1 MYLFSNIIGVFVFD
15 GQFNVIDEISFKS
28 LEDYKNKE
36 QFIKELKNKYKNLK
50 EPEQE
55 VLKSILLYFKNK
67 KFFSNFYNKNLQLT
81 KQDIKNSV
89 SSDVLIVQAIKSI
102 EEIDKSISL
111 LVKRL
116 REWYGFYNPEFTVSM
131 GDNEKF
137 IYEILEKEKAELLE
151 KLKVNINESIGAE
164 LNQEDI
170 EPVKSLARQMHN
182 LYKLRKS
189 QDEYVSAMM
198 DGLCPNMKAV
208 CESVLGAKLI
218 EHAGSLKKLS
228 EMPAST
234 IQILGAESALF
245 RHMRTGAKPP
255 RHGIIANHPLIAKA
269 PDKMHGKI
277 ARALA
282 DKIAI
287 AVKVDYFQGKFIGD
301 KLREGLEKKFN
312 QNDKNCIF

>member
-1 MYLFSNIIGVFVFD
+1 MYLFSNIIGVFIFD
-15 GQFNVIDEISFKS
+15 EQFNVVDGIFFNS

-36 QFIKELKNKYKNLK
+36 QFIKGMKDKHKDLK
-50 EPEQE
+50 EPGQE
-55 VLKSILLYFKNK
+55 ILKKILLYFKNK
-67 KFFSNFYNKNLQLT
+67 KFFSDFYNKNIQLT
-81 KQDIKNSV
+81 KLDIKNSV
-89 SSDVLIVQAIKSI
+89 SSDVLIIQAIRSI
-102 EEIDKSISL
+102 EETDKAISL

-116 REWYGFYNPEFTVSM
+116 REWYGLYNPEFTMSAEN
-131 GDNEKF
+131 NEKF
-137 IYEILEKEKAELLE
+137 TEEILDKEKNELLK
-151 KLKVNINESIGAE
+151 KLNLNNEGSIGAE
-164 LNQEDI
+164 LKQEDI
-170 EPVKSLARQMHN
+170 KPIKSLAHQIHN

-189 QDEYVSAMM
+189 QDEYISAMM

-208 CESVLGAKLI
+208 CGSILGAKLI

-245 RHMRTGAKPP
+245 RHMRTGANPP

-269 PDKMHGKI
+269 PDKMRGRI

-287 AVKVDYFQGKFIGD
+287 AVKVDYFQGKFVGD
-301 KLREGLEKKFN
+301 KLRQGLEKKFA
-312 QNDKNCIF
+312 